1 MSRISISETQF
12 AFAFF
17 HKYVL
22 LNKDEDVTFCF
33 PSLRQEGDPEFDYAG
48 ADLVIDTNLFFQF
61 KMPDFLRNRNSTE
74 ILAEQLDGDFRP
86 YYRFYIKNSDP
97 SNQFNLLKNAARNPL
112 NIVRYISPMFHTDR
126 RQSDDAAFY
135 SYFRMTPEN
144 SMNYVC
150 SIDFDQFVRPTETN
164 LSSDNSHKICYNT
177 DSVLNNYAFLFS
189 DPKSIKA
196 QNGLNEYSN
205 QKLIFNDNPNSF
217 QSIESA
223 VRYVQEL
230 FLIETLTVQKP
241 ITNIEQ
247 LQTELIVKHNI
258 FWMPVLRSR
267 SIRRKRVIRK
277 ILFDNE

>member
-1 MSRISISETQF
+1 MSRISLSETQF

-17 HKYVL
+17 HKYLL

-74 ILAEQLDGDFRP
+74 IIAGHLDGNFRP
-86 YYRFYIKNSDP
+86 YYRFYIKNSGP
-97 SNQFNLLKNAARNPL
+97 SNQFNLLKKAARNPL
-112 NIVRYISPMFHTDR
+112 NIVRYISPMFHIER
-126 RQSDDAAFY
+126 QQSDDDAFY
-135 SYFRMTPEN
+135 AYFRMTPEK

-150 SIDFDQFVRPTETN
+150 SINFDQFVRPPETY

-177 DSVLNNYAFLFS
+177 DSVLSNYAFLFS
-189 DPKSIKA
+189 DPKSIIAEK
-196 QNGLNEYSN
+196 GLIEYTN

-217 QSIESA
+217 QTIESA
-223 VRYVQEL
+223 LRYVQEL
-230 FLIETLTVQKP
+230 FLTESQTDPKAF
-241 ITNIEQ
+241 TNIEQ

-267 SIRRKRVIRK
+267 SKRRTRVIRK
-277 ILFDNE
+277 ILSDNE